1 MRAPS
6 QLASLFPVVVV
17 LAAACSSSSS
27 SSSPD
32 GGIAQDDSCAG
43 PCPASKIRHL
53 VVLIQENHTFD
64 DHLGGWC
71 KAAPGSNPTCTQ
83 GPSCC
88 EAMPAT
94 DPAGTKPSVL
104 TDAEHGAYDPPHDS
118 ACETATMNGGKMDA
132 YATAKISG
140 ETCGNPQNVA
150 ASDPAIIAPFWALAS
165 AGAVADRYFQPVVG
179 QSYANDMFLARA
191 RYLFADDSVAPA
203 GAVGVSCGI
212 EATQQ
217 TLTGITIGDLLTSA
231 HVPWTFFA
239 EGYAAMK
246 AADGG
251 CPPRPAD
258 CPFLFPF
265 DPCGFEPSDVPF
277 EYYASTRDNPATMKD
292 YAALQDALSGGGLP
306 AVSFVKALEYRTE
319 HPGDKVTASAGI
331 AFMTGL
337 AQQVAASR
345 YAADT
350 LLLVTYD
357 EGGGYFDHVAPP
369 PPSPVDQQPYGT
381 RIPLVAVGPF
391 AAAGTV
397 SHVVMEHSSI
407 VKFIEWNF
415 LGGTTGQ
422 LQGRDAVVAN
432 LGSLLDAKATGAAVP
447 KD

>member
-1 MRAPS
+1 MRAWS
-6 QLASLFPVVVV
+6 CLA
-17 LAAACSSSSS
+17 LAVPALAMPGAACSSSSAS
-27 SSSPD
+27 TSAAV
-32 GGIAQDDSCAG
+32 AQDESCAG
-43 PCPASKIRHL
+43 PCPTSKIKHL

-71 KAAPGSNPTCTQ
+71 KAPAGSSPTCSK
-83 GPSCC
+83 GPACC

-94 DPAGTKPSVL
+94 DPKGTKPTVL
-104 TDAEHGAYDPPHDS
+104 TDAEHGKYDPPHDA
-118 ACETATMNGGKMDA
+118 ACETAMMNGGTMDS
-132 YATAKISG
+132 YATATVSG
-140 ETCGNPQNVA
+140 ESCGNPQNVA
-150 ASDPAIIAPFWALAS
+150 SSDPSIIAPLWALAS

-191 RYLFADDSVAPA
+191 QYVFADDTVAPK
-203 GAVGVSCGI
+203 GAVGVTCGV
-212 EATQQ
+212 ESMQE
-217 TLTGITIGDLLTSA
+217 TLTGTTIGDLLTSA
-231 HVPWTFFA
+231 HVPWAFFA

-251 CPPRPAD
+251 CPPKPAD

-292 YAALQDALSGGGLP
+292 YGQLQDALANGGLP
-306 AVSFVKALEYRTE
+306 AVSFVKALEYKTE
-319 HPGDKVTASAGI
+319 HPGENVTASAGV
-331 AFMTGL
+331 AFVASL

-345 YAADT
+345 YASDT

-357 EGGGYFDHVAPP
+357 EGGGYFDHVTPP
-369 PPSPVDQQPYGT
+369 PPSPIDHQPYGT
-381 RIPLVAVGPF
+381 RIPLLAVGPF

-415 LGGTTGQ
+415 LGAATGQ
-422 LQGRDAVVAN
+422 LEGRDAVVAN
-432 LGSLLDAKATGAAVP
+432 LGSLLDPSATGVAVP